1 MRPLSVRRL
10 SKRFSGFTAVDSI
23 DFDVSRSEIVVIIGA
38 NGAGKSTLLKSI
50 AGLYRPT
57 SGHILAF
64 GKEAYE
70 LNGPERRRLSFL
82 GENYALYDNLTVM
95 ENMRFFSRLYGI
107 DEYAGIAHDLLK
119 DFDADEYAGRK
130 VGELSRGTK
139 QKVAICRC
147 LLNDPELL
155 ILDEPA
161 AFLDSSSAE
170 LLYRKLDG
178 LARAGSAVLYATQ
191 RLEDLYRIGRKMLLI
206 DRGRRLRFGDI
217 DSVVKGIRNIEIEV
231 TLVKMLDAKG
241 LDALS
246 RFNVRTSGNMLMAHV
261 RHINEVPRLISIISG
276 LGGLIINVN
285 SLKQNISEIIK
296 HSRVQ

>member
-10 SKRFSGFTAVDSI
+10 TKRFSGFTAVDSI

-64 GKEAYE
+64 GKEAYA

-119 DFDADEYAGRK
+119 EFDADEYAGRK

-139 QKVAICRC
+139 QKAAICRC

-178 LARAGSAVLYATQ
+178 MARAGSAVLYATQ

-217 DSVVKGIRNIEIEV
+217 GSVVKGIRNIEIEV

-296 HSRVQ
+296 RSRVQ